1 MSIEDDIRDMIEAKR
16 RENEVALEQQRQQR
30 AADELATLN
39 FTKKLNQAL
48 RDVVIVT
55 LTRAKNELQAQGL
68 KADLAYGLIVSTAL
82 IDDVML
88 TFYDPGKPA
97 KKAFIRYKGNEQ
109 RHIVFAETGSFPISR
124 TDRYK
129 SFRKVDPDE
138 LTTAFVEEHVKAFVR
153 AVIRLN
159 EII

>member
-1 MSIEDDIRDMIEAKR
+1 VSIEDDIRSMIEAKR

-30 AADELATLN
+30 VARELAAIN
-39 FTKKLNQAL
+39 FARKLNRVL

-55 LTRAKNELQAQGL
+55 LTRASNELQAQRL
-68 KADLAYGLIVSTAL
+68 RADVTHSLIADSAL
-82 IDDVML
+82 VDDVTL
-88 TFYDPGKPA
+88 NFYDPNRPTKR
-97 KKAFIRYKGNEQ
+97 AFIRYKGNEQ
-109 RHIVFAETGSFPISR
+109 RHIVFVETGSLPISR

-129 SFRKVDPDE
+129 TFKKVSLDE
-138 LTTAFVEEHVKAFVR
+138 LITALVEEHIKAFVR